1 MWKALIARIV
11 YGQFKACLYLMSN
24 IFVASIGTV
33 WNDKLQVV
41 SCYFK
46 KINLQVASYFLR
58 VAILKEQIYELQI
71 GFYDL
76 KLKIYSFRK

>member
-1 MWKALIARIV
+1 MAKSEMISYKVR
-11 YGQFKACLYLMSN
+11 
-24 IFVASIGTV
+24 
-33 WNDKLQVV
+33 VV

-71 GFYDL
+71 EFMSCIAAL
-76 KLKIYSFRK
+76 RVKIKYL

>member
-11 YGQFKACLYLMSN
+11 YGQFKAYLYIISN
-24 IFVASIGTV
+24 IFVTSTGKV
-33 WNDKLQVV
+33 WNDKLQVA

-46 KINLQVASYFLR
+46 KISLQVASYVLQ

-71 GFYDL
+71 
-76 KLKIYSFRK
+76 

>member
-1 MWKALIARIV
+1 MISYKVR
-11 YGQFKACLYLMSN
+11 
-24 IFVASIGTV
+24 
-33 WNDKLQVV
+33 VV

>member
-1 MWKALIARIV
+1 MISYKVR
-11 YGQFKACLYLMSN
+11 
-24 IFVASIGTV
+24 
-33 WNDKLQVV
+33 VV

-71 GFYDL
+71 EFMSCIAAL
-76 KLKIYSFRK
+76 RVKIKYL

>member
-1 MWKALIARIV
+1 MAKSE
-11 YGQFKACLYLMSN
+11 M
-24 IFVASIGTV
+24 IGYKV
-33 WNDKLQVV
+33 RVV